1 MKQILIVE
9 DDSFLNKMLAYN
21 LTADGYGVTS
31 ALNARTAAD
40 AIRQREFDLVLL
52 DINLPDGN
60 GFELC
65 KLIKPQHPDTIVI
78 FLTANDQESDQ
89 IRGYEVGAVDYITKP
104 FVLRALQRK
113 IKAMFAMLEHH
124 KPAKDIYDDGR
135 LFLDFSEQTAS
146 LNGKPLTLSPMEY
159 KMLNLFRKN
168 PRQVLTRGQLLE
180 KLWDID
186 EKYVDEHTL
195 TTSISRIRSKI
206 ESDGGAPL
214 HQDRLRHGLSM
225 DGRRGKMKFQNLS
238 VKRLFGRVAME
249 LVLSMSGITIA
260 LFLVTK
266 QIAVLLTGGALLLCA
281 LVGIFVLT
289 QTFGKRLSQFTADLC
304 QTLDHMIAGNEAP
317 QRPEDSETQLAR
329 IGHRLA
335 RLYQIMQENRRRVD
349 EERQELQT
357 LVSDISHQV
366 KTPVSNLKM
375 ATDTLLEKPMTEAER
390 TDFIRGIRSQTDK
403 LDFLFQALVKT
414 SRLETGVIQLDKKLG
429 RLFDTVAQAMSGIV
443 YAAEKKE
450 IAVSVDCPEDLTVS
464 HDSKWTSEAL
474 FNLLDNAVKYT
485 PAGGKIAVSVVL
497 WEMYVEIK
505 VTDTGKGISESNQAA
520 IFRRFYREEEVHEQ
534 QGVGIGLYLAREI
547 VTRQGGYIKVVSEPG
562 KGSEFSIMLPTK

>member
-1 MKQILIVE
+1 
-9 DDSFLNKMLAYN
+9 MLDYN

-40 AIRQREFDLVLL
+40 AIRQREFNLVLL

-104 FVLRALQRK
+104 FVIGALQRK

-135 LFLDFSEQTAS
+135 LF
-146 LNGKPLTLSPMEY
+146 
-159 KMLNLFRKN
+159 
-168 PRQVLTRGQLLE
+168 
-180 KLWDID
+180 
-186 EKYVDEHTL
+186 
-195 TTSISRIRSKI
+195 
-206 ESDGGAPL
+206 
-214 HQDRLRHGLSM
+214 
-225 DGRRGKMKFQNLS
+225 
-238 VKRLFGRVAME
+238 GRVAIG

-289 QTFGKRLSQFTADLC
+289 QAFGKRLSQFTADLC

-414 SRLETGVIQLDKKLG
+414 SRLETGVIQLDKKPG